1 MHRLLS
7 DRLICGYEALLAS
20 YPFLC
25 FLLLRGGQGC
35 TPHDFRTPDPR
46 GEKSKLKMIRRP
58 QIQRETQLA
67 NKLREA
73 RENAREQVVIGS
85 IFSQYP
91 LRGRRKLSG
100 P

>member
-1 MHRLLS
+1 
-7 DRLICGYEALLAS
+7 
-20 YPFLC
+20 
-25 FLLLRGGQGC
+25 
-35 TPHDFRTPDPR
+35 
-46 GEKSKLKMIRRP
+46 MIRRP

-91 LRGRRKLSG
+91 LGGRRKLSG

>member
-1 MHRLLS
+1 MRSKKGKKIRFELNIRLTK
-7 DRLICGYEALLAS
+7 DE
-20 YPFLC
+20 
-25 FLLLRGGQGC
+25 
-35 TPHDFRTPDPR
+35 PR
-46 GEKSKLKMIRRP
+46 EKSKLKMIRRP

-91 LRGRRKLSG
+91 LRGRRKLSE

>member
-1 MHRLLS
+1 
-7 DRLICGYEALLAS
+7 
-20 YPFLC
+20 
-25 FLLLRGGQGC
+25 
-35 TPHDFRTPDPR
+35 
-46 GEKSKLKMIRRP
+46 MIRRP

-91 LRGRRKLSG
+91 LRGWSDKRKSETQLIADFEPIVFAVTYNCYSG
-100 P
+100 NYSPVFLAYFHFHLRQPEVPTTLKISF